1 MGFLKPW
8 DYGAAAAALIIT
20 VLSALFV
27 YAGTGVEETVVI
39 KGSGGRWV
47 FPRGAEETMAVP
59 GPLGDTVVE
68 LRNWEARVLS
78 SPCTNQ
84 TCVTAWTIHSRGQ
97 WVACLPNRVL
107 LRVEGGAKPAVR
119 LPRQPNSGQGR
130 STRNGSGPDDPGAGD
145 ELDGVA
151 W

>member
-27 YAGTGVEETVVI
+27 YAGTGVEETVII
-39 KGSGGRWV
+39 KGSGGSWV
-47 FPRGAEETMAVP
+47 FPLGAEETLAVP

-68 LRNWEARVLS
+68 LRDGEVRVLS
-78 SPCTNQ
+78 SPCANQ
-84 TCVTAWTIHSRGQ
+84 TCVTAGRIHSRGQ

-107 LRVEGGAKPAVR
+107 LRVEGGAKPAGGV
-119 LPRQPNSGQGR
+119 PRQ
-130 STRNGSGPDDPGAGD
+130 TDSGPGDPGAGD
-145 ELDGVA
+145 ELDGAV